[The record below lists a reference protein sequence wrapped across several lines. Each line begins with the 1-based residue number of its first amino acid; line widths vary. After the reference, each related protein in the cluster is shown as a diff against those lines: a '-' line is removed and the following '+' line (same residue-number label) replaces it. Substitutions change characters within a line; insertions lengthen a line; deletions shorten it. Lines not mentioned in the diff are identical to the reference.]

1 MRSLQSVEHVHM
13 CRAKYCSPGATP
25 QPRPNPRPR
34 PSPTPSHNAHLN
46 LKPCQKPNPRSNQT
60 AGPYL
65 LCHTYYGERT
75 MAILTMAIRTT
86 ATPTM
91 ATGSLGSVRMSVWE
105 ALATL
110 DGFVDLSDPD
120 TSLPNSVHAFQAT
133 PT

>member
-1 MRSLQSVEHVHM
+1 MAILTM
-13 CRAKYCSPGATP
+13 AI
-25 QPRPNPRPR
+25 
-34 PSPTPSHNAHLN
+34 L
-46 LKPCQKPNPRSNQT
+46 
-60 AGPYL
+60 
-65 LCHTYYGERT
+65 T

-120 TSLPNSVHAFQAT
+120 TSLPNSVHAFQAAPYLVVT
-133 PT
+133 LPIPGGIQAYW